1 MSFHFK
7 DQHQIL
13 NLLRLISTELNGK
26 TAAFTFTHNN
36 KEYKIEHYY
45 DAHVHRTAIYTNSM
59 CLIDVFSKSKISE
72 HHAVGMDINGE
83 GAFRKYFTLSF
94 SKKHKENNIKIV
106 HSSES
111 TYKTPIIESTYFIE
125 PDKIEEDLFA
135 IQLEKSHPVLNFDR
149 SFFVD
154 LLEYSNNMNELGYTK
169 VTFYTSNTDKIIEIF
184 YNELQ
189 KYFKV

>member
-1 MSFHFK
+1 MSFHIK
-7 DQHQIL
+7 DQHQVL

-26 TAAFTFTHNN
+26 TAAFEFTYNN
-36 KEYKIEHYY
+36 KVYKIEHLYY
-45 DAHVHRTAIYTNSM
+45 RTAIYTNST
-59 CLIDVFSKSKISE
+59 CLIGVFSNSKIPE
-72 HHAVGMDINGE
+72 HHAINIGINGA
-83 GAFRKYFTLSF
+83 GAFSNYFTLSF
-94 SKKHKENNIKIV
+94 SKEHEENNIRIV

-111 TYKTPIIESTYFIE
+111 TYKTPIIESTYLIE
-125 PDKIEEDLFA
+125 PDKIEEHLFA

-154 LLEYSNNMNELGYTK
+154 LLEYSNNMKEFGHTK